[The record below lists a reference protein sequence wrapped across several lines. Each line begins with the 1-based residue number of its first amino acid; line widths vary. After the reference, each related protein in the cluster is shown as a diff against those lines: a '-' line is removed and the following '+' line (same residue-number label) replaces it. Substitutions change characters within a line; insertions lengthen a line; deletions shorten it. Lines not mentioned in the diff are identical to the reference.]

1 MKYFLVRN
9 INMLYLDGNRTRQRD
24 AKENMKFSITTQ
36 SLFET
41 SSCNALSKI

>member
-36 SLFET
+36 RSIRNQFMQ
-41 SSCNALSKI
+41 CAL